1 MACKQQVEPL
11 AGYVRQLCHCGA
23 VFYRHERSR
32 QRMCCLCKETTIT
45 VRSKL
50 LPQTTGFKTAEEVD
64 QYLGGD
70 TIKCL
75 LCGGPFQILG
85 RHLISEHGISGREY
99 KLRFG
104 IPLTRSLAVFAVRER
119 ARKRIQ
125 ELISRGVVQ
134 TSADEDRA
142 RLLAS
147 KPRAYTKPTAPAAI
161 EAMNHGI
168 RANPSQKIIESFC
181 SKCGAPAG
189 QRKESVVLTHGC
201 KILCP
206 ECKVTRHKESELK
219 WLNKLGFASKSE
231 YMAARYLKKKVDKE
245 TKR

>member
-1 MACKQQVEPL
+1 MACKQQTEPL
-11 AGYVRQLCHCGA
+11 TGYIRQLCHCGV

-32 QRMCCLCKETTIT
+32 QRMCCLCKQTTIT

-50 LPQTTGFKTAEEVD
+50 LPSTTGFKTAAEVD
-64 QYLGGD
+64 EYLGGD

-104 IPLTRSLAVFAVRER
+104 IPLTRPLSVSVVRDR
-119 ARKRIQ
+119 ARIRIQ
-125 ELISRGVVQ
+125 GLIASGAIQ

-147 KPRAYTKPTAPAAI
+147 KPRAYVAPTAPSAI
-161 EAMNHGI
+161 AAMNHGVK
-168 RANPSQKIIESFC
+168 ANPSHKLIDTFC
-181 SKCGAPAG
+181 SVCGKPAG
-189 QRKESVVLTHGC
+189 QRKESVVLIHGC
-201 KILCP
+201 RILCP
-206 ECKVTRHKESELK
+206 TCKIVRHKESESK
-219 WLNKLGFASKSE
+219 WLRSIGFTSKSE
-231 YMAARYLKKKVDKE
+231 YQAALYQRKKKRREEK
-245 TKR
+245 